1 MESLSHAGSGTLG
14 DVPPDRVVPPPIEPG
29 GKVAVMSPS
38 WAVPEEYPAI
48 HEQALQRL
56 RDVLGVEPV
65 EYAST
70 RRSAS
75 PRERAQDLMAAFA
88 DPDVGAILATIGGD
102 DQITVLRHLD
112 PQVVVEHPTRF
123 LGYSDNTNLLNWLW
137 FHGVA
142 GFHGGSTQVYLGP
155 GPVVH
160 PDHLTSLRAA
170 LFGGEVE
177 VFEAAEFSED
187 EVAWGLPRAL
197 TDAPRVRPAPPW
209 SWYHAD
215 QAVTGPTWGGN
226 LEILGWTL
234 AVGRWVRP
242 VDAYRGCV
250 LLLETSEERPS
261 ATEVHRTLRN
271 MGERGLL
278 EQAAAVVVARA
289 RASGHADPVTGRRG
303 PSDEERDR
311 YRADQEDAVLRA
323 LDRYAPGVPVCVG
336 VDFGHTTPQRVLPYG
351 GSLTVDGPGRR
362 LVARY
367 GA

>member
-1 MESLSHAGSGTLG
+1 MESLWHAASGTLTG
-14 DVPPDRVVPPPIEPG
+14 VPHDLVVPPPITPG
-29 GKVAVMSPS
+29 AKVAVVSPS
-38 WAVPEEYPAI
+38 WAAPEAYPAV

-75 PRERAQDLMAAFA
+75 PQERARDLMAAFV
-88 DPDVGAILATIGGD
+88 DPEVGAILATIGGD

-112 PQVVVEHPTRF
+112 PDVVVANPTRF

-142 GFHGGSTQVYLGP
+142 GFHGGSTQVHLGP
-155 GPVVH
+155 GPEVH

-170 LFGGEVE
+170 LFGGEV
-177 VFEAAEFSED
+177 VITEAAEFSED
-187 EVAWGLPRAL
+187 EVGWGHPRAL
-197 TDAPRVRPAPPW
+197 TDAPRTRPAPPW
-209 SWYHAD
+209 SWHHAD
-215 QAVTGPTWGGN
+215 HAVTGPTWGGN

-234 AVGRWVRP
+234 AVGRWMRP
-242 VDAYRGCV
+242 VDAYQGCV

-261 ATEVHRTLRN
+261 ALEVYRTLRN

-289 RASGHADPVTGRRG
+289 RASGNADPVTGLRG

-311 YRADQEDAVLRA
+311 YRADQEEAVLRA
-323 LDRYAPGVPVCVG
+323 LDRYAPRVPVCVG
-336 VDFGHTTPQRVLPYG
+336 ADVGHTTPQWVLPYG
-351 GSLTVDGPGRR
+351 GPVTVDGPGRR

-367 GA
+367 